1 MSNTLLTPTA
11 VTREALR
18 VAHQKAN
25 FIGNID
31 RQHDKDFAV
40 NGAKIGDSI
49 KIREPNKFTVTDGAT
64 LSAQDTTE
72 SSVTLQLSGRKHVGM
87 GFTTADLTLSIDD
100 FSKRFITP
108 AASVLMANVENDV
121 ISNVYKSVY
130 NQVNNVDSA
139 ATLAKV
145 LAGRKILN
153 DNLAPLEMRSI
164 VMDTQMNV
172 DLVDGNKTL
181 FNDVAG
187 LSKNYKEGMQG
198 RAAGF
203 DFYENTLMP
212 AHTSGTAL
220 ATAVYL
226 TDVAGGEATGTSG
239 LLHIDTG
246 ATTFKKG
253 DIISIED
260 VFSVHPETKA
270 STGQLKTFVVTADYA
285 GGEGDL
291 GISPSIVT
299 SGAGQNVN
307 AAVQNNKGIT
317 KHGGASAIYNVA
329 MGFHESAFTFATAD
343 LILPK
348 GVHFGAREVMDGIS
362 LRVVQ
367 DYDINNDKLPARLD
381 IIYGYLAQR
390 PEFAVRLANN

>member
-121 ISNVYKSVY
+121 ISNLYKSVY
-130 NQVNNVDSA
+130 NQVNNIGSA

-145 LAGRKILN
+145 LSARKMLN
-153 DNLAPLEMRSI
+153 DNLAPLDMRSAVI
-164 VMDTQMNV
+164 DTQMNV
-172 DLVDGNKTL
+172 G
-181 FNDVAG
+181 
-187 LSKNYKEGMQG
+187 SE
-198 RAAGF
+198 
-203 DFYENTLMP
+203 P
-212 AHTSGTAL
+212 W
-220 ATAVYL
+220 
-226 TDVAGGEATGTSG
+226 
-239 LLHIDTG
+239 
-246 ATTFKKG
+246 
-253 DIISIED
+253 
-260 VFSVHPETKA
+260 
-270 STGQLKTFVVTADYA
+270 
-285 GGEGDL
+285 
-291 GISPSIVT
+291 
-299 SGAGQNVN
+299 
-307 AAVQNNKGIT
+307 
-317 KHGGASAIYNVA
+317 
-329 MGFHESAFTFATAD
+329 
-343 LILPK
+343 
-348 GVHFGAREVMDGIS
+348 
-362 LRVVQ
+362 
-367 DYDINNDKLPARLD
+367 
-381 IIYGYLAQR
+381 
-390 PEFAVRLANN
+390 

>member
-49 KIREPNKFTVTDGAT
+49 KIREPNKLTVTDGAT

-108 AASVLMANVENDV
+108 ASSVLMANVENDV

-130 NQVNNVDSA
+130 NQVNNIGSA

-145 LAGRKILN
+145 LGGRKVLN
-153 DNLAPLEMRSI
+153 DNLAPLDMRSI

-181 FNDVAG
+181 FNDQSG
-187 LSKNYKEGMQG
+187 LSKNYKEGAQG

-212 AHTSGTAL
+212 RHTSGTAL

-239 LLHIDTG
+239 LLHIDAG

-260 VFSVHPETKA
+260 VYAVHPETKA
-270 STGQLKTFVVTADYA
+270 STGVLKTFVVTADYA

-317 KHGGASAIYNVA
+317 KHGGASAAYNVA
-329 MGFHESAFTFATAD
+329 MAFHETAFTFATAD

>member
-121 ISNVYKSVY
+121 ISNVYKSIY
-130 NQVNNVDSA
+130 NQVNNVDAA

-172 DLVDGNKTL
+172 DLVDGNKSL
-181 FNDVAG
+181 FNDQAG

-198 RAAGF
+198 YAAGF
-203 DFYENTLMP
+203 NFYENTLMP
-212 AHTSGTAL
+212 VHTSGTAL

-226 TDVAGGEATGTSG
+226 TDIAAGEANGSAG

-246 ATTFKKG
+246 ATTFKAG
-253 DIISIED
+253 DIISIAD
-260 VFSVHPETKA
+260 VYSVHPETKA

-291 GISPSIVT
+291 HISPSIVA

-307 AAVQNNKGIT
+307 AAAADGKGIT

-329 MGFHESAFTFATAD
+329 MAFHESAFTFATAD

-390 PEFAVRLANN
+390 QEFACRLANN

>member
-130 NQVNNVDSA
+130 NQVNNIGSA

-145 LAGRKILN
+145 LSARKMLN
-153 DNLAPLEMRSI
+153 DNLAPLDMRSAVI
-164 VMDTQMNV
+164 DTQMNV

-181 FNDVAG
+181 FNDVKG
-187 LSKNYKEGMQG
+187 LSQNYLEGMQG
-198 RAAGF
+198 QAAGF
-203 DFYENTLMP
+203 KFYENTLMP
-212 AHTSGTAL
+212 RHTSGTAL

-246 ATTFKKG
+246 ATTYSEMPER
-253 DIISIED
+253 IS
-260 VFSVHPETKA
+260 S
-270 STGQLKTFVVTADYA
+270 
-285 GGEGDL
+285 
-291 GISPSIVT
+291 
-299 SGAGQNVN
+299 
-307 AAVQNNKGIT
+307 
-317 KHGGASAIYNVA
+317 
-329 MGFHESAFTFATAD
+329 
-343 LILPK
+343 
-348 GVHFGAREVMDGIS
+348 R
-362 LRVVQ
+362 
-367 DYDINNDKLPARLD
+367 
-381 IIYGYLAQR
+381 
-390 PEFAVRLANN
+390 

>member
-1 MSNTLLTPTA
+1 MGNTLLTPTA

-130 NQVNNVDSA
+130 NQVNNVDAA

-181 FNDVAG
+181 FNDQAG

-212 AHTSGTAL
+212 VHTTGTAL

-226 TDVAGGEATGTSG
+226 TDIAAGEANGSAG

-246 ATTFKKG
+246 ATTFKAG
-253 DIISIED
+253 DIISIAD
-260 VFSVHPETKA
+260 VYSVHPETKA

-291 GISPSIVT
+291 HISPSIVA
-299 SGAGQNVN
+299 SGAGKNVN
-307 AAVQNNKGIT
+307 AAAADGKGIT

-329 MGFHESAFTFATAD
+329 MAFHESAFTFATAD

-390 PEFAVRLANN
+390 PEFACRLANN